1 MSAGCSQHHPRRIL
15 GTREI
20 RILIQ
25 SGQKGLLTP
34 LDSNVA
40 LNASWARRAGV
51 ISCLPRSVR
60 VASAATPGHPCR
72 MESHE
77 VARHTNR
84 ESWHTPSGIKLARVC
99 HQGTF

>member
-34 LDSNVA
+34 LGSHVA

-51 ISCLPRSVR
+51 ISHLPRSAR
-60 VASAATPGHPCR
+60 VANARTRHSNKRQFGTCVGVRAVAFADST
-72 MESHE
+72 MEC
-77 VARHTNR
+77 
-84 ESWHTPSGIKLARVC
+84 P
-99 HQGTF
+99 